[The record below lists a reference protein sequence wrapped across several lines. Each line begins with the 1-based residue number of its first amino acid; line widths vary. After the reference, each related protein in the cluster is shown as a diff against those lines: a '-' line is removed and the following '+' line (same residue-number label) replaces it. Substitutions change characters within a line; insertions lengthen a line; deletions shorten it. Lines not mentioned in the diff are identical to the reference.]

1 MNNQTALVLEGGGM
15 RCVFTAGVLDC
26 FMQAGISFPYTIAVS
41 GGCIN
46 GLSYMSGQ
54 QGRSRDIM
62 IKYLKQEKYI
72 GFMNYLQNGSFI
84 NFRTIFEKYDET
96 GIPFNFEAYRH
107 NPNRFVVVTSNC
119 LTGKAMYLEEKQ
131 DKQQLYRLCE
141 ASSSLPVYCPLVE
154 VNGIPM
160 YDGGVCDAIPYQRP
174 LDEGFN
180 KLIVVLTHRK
190 EYRKD
195 EQKEYTPHLLFR
207 NFPMLRFALGDMH
220 YRYNR
225 MLEKLQI
232 LEDMGKVVVIRP
244 SDEMGVDTLTRNK
257 DNLVR
262 LYEEGFRVAHES
274 LESIR
279 NMNIVHIKESAL

>member
-1 MNNQTALVLEGGGM
+1 
-15 RCVFTAGVLDC
+15 
-26 FMQAGISFPYTIAVS
+26 
-41 GGCIN
+41 
-46 GLSYMSGQ
+46 
-54 QGRSRDIM
+54 M

-180 KLIVVLTHRK
+180 KLIVVLTRRK